1 MGGKTGCDRFKGKN
15 DEIVGEIERIGYK
28 NRHFLMGLID
38 LKEEGIWRLEST
50 SEKTN
55 YTNWHN
61 SEPTTMAARIV
72 LVLGLDMK
80 LTGKTPGLIMEARW
94 TKLATLTLGGGRE
107 YEYDDLALEENMKMS
122 SSNPFL

>member
-28 NRHFLMGLID
+28 NRHILNLMGLID
-38 LKEEGIWRLEST
+38 LKEEGIWRLESN

-61 SEPTTMAARIV
+61 GEPTTMAVRIV
-72 LVLGLDMK
+72 LALGLDMK

-94 TKLATLTLGGGRE
+94 TKLAT
-107 YEYDDLALEENMKMS
+107 
-122 SSNPFL
+122 

>member
-28 NRHFLMGLID
+28 NRHFLMGLVD
-38 LKEEGIWRLEST
+38 LKEEGIWRLEYT

-61 SEPTTMAARIV
+61 SEPTTMAARTTISRHSATNYFND
-72 LVLGLDMK
+72 GGNYMCDYMANRMR
-80 LTGKTPGLIMEARW
+80 TGKR
-94 TKLATLTLGGGRE
+94 
-107 YEYDDLALEENMKMS
+107 N
-122 SSNPFL
+122 